1 MKGGKKLNA
10 GRAKKKPSGA
20 GMATADRAIVS
31 GKTRLLLFFS
41 SSSFS
46 LFLWHF
52 FFRSLSLSLA
62 FRARHGDAA
71 IQSQLG
77 LFIYRSIRSESSM
90 SKGLPR
96 LPLGADEPLFARI
109 GVYAKTFQPQ
119 ARFTPRIYI
128 SCFFRHLIVRG
139 LKCTS
144 FLYLTLSHFFLYLF
158 LCRLSQDSVIT
169 RDHEFL
175 IAPGN

>member
-1 MKGGKKLNA
+1 MSRGKR
-10 GRAKKKPSGA
+10 GC
-20 GMATADRAIVS
+20 
-31 GKTRLLLFFS
+31 FYFS
-41 SSSFS
+41 PPPLSLSFS
-46 LFLWHF
+46 GTF
-52 FFRSLSLSLA
+52 SLAHSFSLSLA

-77 LFIYRSIRSESSM
+77 LFIYRTRSESSM

-96 LPLGADEPLFARI
+96 LPLGAGEPLFARI

-144 FLYLTLSHFFLYLF
+144 FLYLTLSHFFLSSSS
-158 LCRLSQDSVIT
+158 CVGSRKIPLSREIT
-169 RDHEFL
+169 
-175 IAPGN
+175 NS

>member
-1 MKGGKKLNA
+1 MSRGKR
-10 GRAKKKPSGA
+10 GC
-20 GMATADRAIVS
+20 
-31 GKTRLLLFFS
+31 FYFS
-41 SSSFS
+41 PPPLSLSFS
-46 LFLWHF
+46 GTFSFALSLF
-52 FFRSLSLSLA
+52 LSLA

-77 LFIYRSIRSESSM
+77 LFIYRIRSESSM

-96 LPLGADEPLFARI
+96 LPLGAGEPLFAPI

-119 ARFTPRIYI
+119 ARFIPQIYI

-144 FLYLTLSHFFLYLF
+144 FLYLTLSHFFLFLF